1 MFAVTVPH
9 DWVTMCLA
17 ITLMLHVVVTDRSI
31 TGCHKIHSNGH
42 SCMLLGINANSM
54 AKNLFL
60 SQDIPPSS
68 LTDKQ
73 RQQEAASIR
82 SRRARMSQEPLEPC
96 CHECNGLHLGTPSV
110 QVCVMDLG
118 TAWFSACAS

>member
-1 MFAVTVPH
+1 MTGSRYV
-9 DWVTMCLA
+9 A

-31 TGCHKIHSNGH
+31 TGCHKIHSNNH
-42 SCMLLGINANSM
+42 SCMILGINGNSI
-54 AKNLFL
+54 AKNL